1 MNKEIISDKQGI
13 CLVVMFMLGSSL
25 LIGTASNAKNDTWL
39 AIIIGTLLFIPVVLI
54 YSRLLY
60 LFPGKDLFDIL
71 HIVFGNIIGKI
82 LSIIY
87 IWFSFYLGVLVLRNF
102 SEFTTIVVYPD
113 TPIVVPMIFFILLC
127 IFALKLGI
135 EVLGRW
141 SELFIIVNIIAVI
154 LITIILSSTLMNINN
169 LLPILYDGIQPV
181 ISGAFSALSFPFAET
196 VVFTMVF
203 SSFENQKSSYK
214 IYLYGL
220 IIGSLTLLVNNLK
233 NILVLGSDA
242 MNINYFPSYISVSI
256 IRLGTFIER
265 MEATVIIV
273 LIINIFIKATID
285 MLAVCRGIAKV
296 LNIDDYRFLATPIAL
311 LTLIFSIFNFK
322 NTMEMMD
329 WTFNVWPYY
338 AIPHQVILPIII
350 LIAAEIK
357 VRKLSSSNVHKT

>member
-1 MNKEIISDKQGI
+1 MNKEVITDKQGI
-13 CLVVMFMLGSSL
+13 CLVIMFILGSSL
-25 LIGTASNAKNDTWL
+25 LIGTAVNAENDSWL
-39 AIIIGTLLFIPVVLI
+39 SIIIAIILSIPVVMI

-102 SEFTTIVVYPD
+102 SEITNIVIYPD
-113 TPIVVPMIFFILLC
+113 TPVIVPIIFFILLC

-141 SELFIIVNIIAVI
+141 SEIFIIINIIAMI
-154 LITIILSSTLMNINN
+154 LITIILSSPQMNINN
-169 LLPILYDGIQPV
+169 LLPVLYNGIKPV
-181 ISGAFSALSFPFAET
+181 VSGAFSALSFPFAET

-203 SSFENQKSSYK
+203 SSLENQKSSYK

-220 IIGSLTLLVNNLK
+220 IIGSLALFVNNLK
-233 NILVLGSDA
+233 NVLVLGADV
-242 MNINYFPSYISVSI
+242 IIRNYFPTYISVSI

-265 MEATVIIV
+265 MEAAAIIV
-273 LIINIFIKATID
+273 LIINIFIKATIG
-285 MLAVCRGIAKV
+285 MLAVCRGISKV
-296 LNIDDYRFLATPIAL
+296 LNIDDYRFLSTPIAL

-322 NTMEMMD
+322 STMEMMD
-329 WTFNVWPYY
+329 WAFNVWPYY

>member
-1 MNKEIISDKQGI
+1 MNKEVITDKQGI
-13 CLVVMFMLGSSL
+13 CLVIMFILGSTL
-25 LIGTASNAKNDTWL
+25 LIGTGSIAENDTWL
-39 AIIIGTLLFIPVVLI
+39 SIIIGTLLSIPVIMI

-71 HIVFGNIIGKI
+71 YIVFGNIIGKI

-102 SEFTTIVVYPD
+102 SEFTNIIIYPD

-127 IFALKLGI
+127 IFAIKLGI

-141 SELFIIVNIIAVI
+141 SEIFIIANIIAVI
-154 LITIILSSTLMNINN
+154 LVAIILSSTQMEINN
-169 LLPILYDGIQPV
+169 LLPVLYNGIKPV

-196 VVFTMVF
+196 IVFTMVF
-203 SSFENQKSSYK
+203 SSFENRKSSYK
-214 IYLYGL
+214 IYFYGL
-220 IIGSLTLLVNNLK
+220 IIGALILFINSLQ
-233 NILVLGSDA
+233 NILVLGSDT
-242 MNINYFPSYISVSI
+242 MIINYFPTYISLSI

-273 LIINIFIKATID
+273 LIINVFTKATLD
-285 MLAVCRGIAKV
+285 MLATCRGIAKL

-311 LTLIFSIFNFK
+311 LTLVFSMFNFK
-322 NTMEMMD
+322 STMDMTN
-329 WTFNVWPYY
+329 WAFKVWPYY
-338 AIPHQVILPIII
+338 AIPHQVILPVII

-357 VRKLSSSNVHKT
+357 VRKLPSSNIHKI

>member
-1 MNKEIISDKQGI
+1 MNKEVVTDKQGI
-13 CLVVMFMLGSSL
+13 CLVIMFILGSTL
-25 LIGTASNAKNDTWL
+25 LIGAGSNAKNDTWL
-39 AIIIGTLLFIPVVLI
+39 SIIIGTLFSIPVVMI

-102 SEFTTIVVYPD
+102 SEFTNIVIYPD
-113 TPIVVPMIFFILLC
+113 TPVVIPMTFFILLC

-141 SELFIIVNIIAVI
+141 SELFIILNIIAVI
-154 LITIILSSTLMNINN
+154 LVAIILSFPQMDINN
-169 LLPILYDGIQPV
+169 LLPILYNGIKPV
-181 ISGAFSALSFPFAET
+181 VSGAFSALSFPFAET
-196 VVFTMVF
+196 IVFTMVF
-203 SSFENQKSSYK
+203 SSLKNQKSSYK

-220 IIGSLTLLVNNLK
+220 IIGALILLMNTLE
-233 NILVLGSDA
+233 NILVLGSDT
-242 MNINYFPSYISVSI
+242 MITNYFPSYIAVSI

-273 LIINIFIKATID
+273 LIINVFTKTTID
-285 MLAVCRGIAKV
+285 MLATCRGIAK
-296 LNIDDYRFLATPIAL
+296 LLDIDDYRFLATPIAL
-311 LTLIFSIFNFK
+311 LTFVFSIFNFK
-322 NTMEMMD
+322 STMEMTD
-329 WTFNVWPYY
+329 WAFKVWPYY
-338 AIPHQVILPIII
+338 ALPHQVILPVII

-357 VRKLSSSNVHKT
+357 VRKLSPSNIHKI